1 MPVCITKNGIRCL
14 ASTESS
20 IILRPNRDYGEKRKN
35 EYLRVTYS
43 RRRGIIKQ
51 KERSDHMKYL
61 SMMWKMHPIMS
72 IWLVI
77 CIVLLFFSFK
87 AAGSLFVIGGIVM
100 LAGKPI
106 GRLMSRPVYR
116 RKK

>member
-1 MPVCITKNGIRCL
+1 
-14 ASTESS
+14 
-20 IILRPNRDYGEKRKN
+20 
-35 EYLRVTYS
+35 
-43 RRRGIIKQ
+43 
-51 KERSDHMKYL
+51 MKYL

-77 CIVLLFFSFK
+77 CIVLLFFSVK

-100 LAGKPI
+100 LISSPI
-106 GRLMSRPVYR
+106 GRLMSRPVYK

>member
-1 MPVCITKNGIRCL
+1 MKNGTQFL
-14 ASTESS
+14 QSTESF
-20 IILRPNRDYGEKRKN
+20 IILKRSKGYGEKRKSGF
-35 EYLRVTYS
+35 LRVTYNC
-43 RRRGIIKQ
+43 RRGIIKS

-100 LAGKPI
+100 LISSPI